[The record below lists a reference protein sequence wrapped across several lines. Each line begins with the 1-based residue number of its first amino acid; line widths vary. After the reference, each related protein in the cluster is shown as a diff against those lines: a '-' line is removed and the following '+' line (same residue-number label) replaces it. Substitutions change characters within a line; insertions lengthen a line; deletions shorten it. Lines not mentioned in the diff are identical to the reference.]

1 LLHSARASLIASL
14 AKWHISHTIIF
25 NTNSVWPDLSMLQ
38 YQQGAPKLKAICD
51 KHGVP
56 YIQESVWERLR
67 KTVDVMVGSTSM
79 PDFPTH
85 LEPAKDK
92 AGASGVTW
100 KSTHGAIDDD
110 EDAALA

>member
-1 LLHSARASLIASL
+1 
-14 AKWHISHTIIF
+14 
-25 NTNSVWPDLSMLQ
+25 MLQ
-38 YQQGAPKLKAICD
+38 YQKGAPKLKAICA

-56 YIQESVWERLR
+56 YVQESVWNRLR

-92 AGASGVTW
+92 AGVSGVTW
-100 KSTHGAIDDD
+100 KSSNGAIDEE
-110 EDAALA
+110 EDALVAAVSS